1 MSGGEAPP
9 GRAPP
14 HPPGLGGAGWGPT
27 HRDLLDQ
34 VRILGRRPSAQTFLL
49 SVLRLIGSI
58 AIPIGAFFVLWWTFD
73 FLRDADANRLLVVGV
88 AIVVGVGGVFLL
100 YWAMNRVVDLLPE
113 RYREGVRPYIFVGP
127 ALVILAVFLVYPV
140 LNTILTSFK
149 DARGESFVGLDNFQ
163 FVFTDESMLRAIRN
177 TFGWIVI
184 VPLFGVAIGLAFAT
198 VADRLSRGE
207 ALAKSMIFLPMAIS
221 FAGASITWRL
231 IYNYRP
237 QGFGSNIGLL
247 NGIALGLG
255 QEPVRWLD
263 VEPWNNLMLMV
274 IMIWM
279 QTGFAMVVLSAAIK
293 SIPDEILEAA
303 RIDGASEF
311 QVFRRIVVPSILP
324 TIAVVTTYMV
334 INAMKVFDI
343 VFVMGSPETRGT
355 EVIAERM
362 IDWFFINNN
371 DGRGAAIAVILFIA
385 IIPVMIVNIRRFRE
399 EEAIR

>member
-1 MSGGEAPP
+1 MSTDDGSSDTIDE
-9 GRAPP
+9 RAS
-14 HPPGLGGAGWGPT
+14 GP
-27 HRDLLDQ
+27 
-34 VRILGRRPSAQTFLL
+34 QTVIV
-49 SVLRLIGSI
+49 SILRLVGAF
-58 AIPIGAFFVLWWTFD
+58 AIPLAGFFVLWATFD
-73 FLRDADANRLLVVGV
+73 FLREADANRFLVVGV
-88 AIVVGVGGVFLL
+88 AILVGVGGVFFL
-100 YWAMNRVVDLLPE
+100 YWGMNRVVDFLPV

-127 ALVILAVFLVYPV
+127 ALVILAVFLIYPV
-140 LNTILTSFK
+140 LNTILVSFK
-149 DARGESFVGLDNFQ
+149 DSQGESFVGLDNFR
-163 FVFTDESMLRAIRN
+163 FVFTDEGMLRAIRN
-177 TFGWIVI
+177 TFGWIII
-184 VPLFGVAIGLAFAT
+184 VPLLGVSIGLAFAT
-198 VADRLSRGE
+198 LADRLRRGE
-207 ALAKSMIFLPMAIS
+207 AIAKSMIFLPMAIS

-247 NGIALGLG
+247 NGIMLGLG

-263 VEPWNNLMLMV
+263 IQPWNNLMLMV
-274 IMIWM
+274 IMVWM

-303 RIDGASEF
+303 RIDGASEV

-362 IDWFFINNN
+362 IDWFFINNS

-385 IIPVMIVNIRRFRE
+385 IVPVMIVNIRRFRE

>member
-1 MSGGEAPP
+1 MKTSSDDAAGATGAIEEPP
-9 GRAPP
+9 PTGSQTVFLSILRVV
-14 HPPGLGGAGWGPT
+14 GA
-27 HRDLLDQ
+27 L
-34 VRILGRRPSAQTFLL
+34 
-49 SVLRLIGSI
+49 
-58 AIPIGAFFVLWWTFD
+58 AIPIVGFGVLAVAFD
-73 FLRDADANRLLVVGV
+73 FLREADANRFLVVGV
-88 AIVVGVGGVFLL
+88 AIVIGVGGVFFL
-100 YWAMNRVVDLLPE
+100 YWGMNRVIEFLPA
-113 RYREGVRPYIFVGP
+113 RYQEGVRPYIFVGP
-127 ALVILAVFLVYPV
+127 ALVILAVFLIYPV
-140 LNTILTSFK
+140 INTVLVSFK
-149 DARGESFVGLDNFQ
+149 DRVGEEFVGLDNYR

-184 VPLFGVAIGLAFAT
+184 VPALGVSIGLAFAT
-198 VADRLSRGE
+198 LADRLRRGE
-207 ALAKSMIFLPMAIS
+207 AVAKSMIFLPMAIS

-231 IYNYRP
+231 IYSFRP
-237 QGFGSNIGLL
+237 EGFGTNIGLL
-247 NGIALGLG
+247 NGIMTGLG
-255 QEPVRWLD
+255 QDPVSWLD
-263 VEPWNNLMLMV
+263 IKPWNNLFLMV
-274 IMIWM
+274 IMVWM

-303 RIDGASEF
+303 RIDGASEL
-311 QVFRRIVVPSILP
+311 QVFRRIIIPTILP

-362 IDWFFINNN
+362 IDWFFLSNH